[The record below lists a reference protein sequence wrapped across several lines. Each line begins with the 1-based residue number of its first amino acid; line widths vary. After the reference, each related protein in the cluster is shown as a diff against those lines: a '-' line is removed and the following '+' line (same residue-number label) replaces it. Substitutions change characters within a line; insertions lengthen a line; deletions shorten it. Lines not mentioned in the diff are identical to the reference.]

1 MPVRVLIA
9 AVLVLLVGLLL
20 LAADRA
26 VKVIKRGLRRR
37 EANQR
42 LAAAA
47 AHAEAEDR
55 QRKVAEQASG
65 ALTSVMPTIHDVD
78 TRTVG
83 SPAYQHD
90 GASSR
95 PDRHDVASSRP
106 DRPA

>member
-9 AVLVLLVGLLL
+9 VVIVLFVCLLL
-20 LAADRA
+20 LADRA
-26 VKVIKRGLRRR
+26 VKAVKRGLRRR

-47 AHAEAEDR
+47 AQAEAEDR
-55 QRKVAEQASG
+55 QRKAAEKASG

-83 SPAYQHD
+83 TPARRPG
-90 GASSR
+90 GASTR
-95 PDRHDVASSRP
+95 P
-106 DRPA
+106 